1 LSLWNRTALDQ
12 TTTSRIRDTLKRV
25 LNLPPSTI
33 MEYKTHTD
41 SLRSVMRFVWQVS
54 SIASGNVLVSVNNVT
69 PSPVNSRMVC
79 REIHYTP

>member
-1 LSLWNRTALDQ
+1 MFQSGTLEVNAVCWYVSQEDILSLWNRTALDQ

-41 SLRSVMRFVWQVS
+41 SLRSVLHSAPVYENVAVS
-54 SIASGNVLVSVNNVT
+54 D
-69 PSPVNSRMVC
+69 
-79 REIHYTP
+79 

>member
-1 LSLWNRTALDQ
+1 MSVFDWQEDILSLWNRTALDQ

-41 SLRSVMRFVWQVS
+41 SLRSVLVYSFTISWKFLHCFD
-54 SIASGNVLVSVNNVT
+54 SIGSATGRASGL
-69 PSPVNSRMVC
+69 
-79 REIHYTP
+79 